1 MHLPL
6 PSAGRSRLGRALIA
20 LALLSPSVYGGEPAG
35 KPGQFTFAWPLG
47 EGALKP
53 RGAST
58 RGAPVV
64 LDQAPGKEWERLRE
78 PGLSPF
84 DRDRQAI
91 LAMAGPYRV
100 SFDFLEVLRFDP
112 ALKPDAPYQSWGTEY
127 VFVAEDRKEFI
138 ALQHI
143 LVMRMQ
149 LEGGKVS
156 EPVVVRHWRQ
166 EWRFEPQTL
175 LVYQGANTWL
185 RRAVSAEERR
195 GAWSQSVLQ
204 VDDSPRYAASG
215 RWEHSDSNS
224 TWISGETWRPLPRR
238 EFSVRSDYDVLM
250 GTNRHTITPGGWVQE
265 ENNLKVVLDE
275 SGRMRARI
283 PYLARE
289 YGVARYERI
298 KDYDFSGGTR
308 YFERTEPFWAE
319 VRGAWSE
326 LEGRDGRFTLRAP
339 VDKGQ
344 LFVPFFEYAQKLADG
359 ALFDREEARAFI
371 QRTLRE
377 GYLAG
382 K

>member
-1 MHLPL
+1 MPRLRLALFLLAMLPSPL
-6 PSAGRSRLGRALIA
+6 PASEAGPQAPDRSQ
-20 LALLSPSVYGGEPAG
+20 Y
-35 KPGQFTFAWPLG
+35 TFAWPLG
-47 EGALKP
+47 EGMLKP

-64 LDQAPGKEWERLRE
+64 LEPAPGKEWDRLRE
-78 PGLSPF
+78 AGVTPF
-84 DRDRQAI
+84 ERDRRAI
-91 LAMAGPYRV
+91 MAMAGPYRV

-112 ALKPDAPYQSWGTEY
+112 TLKPDAPYQSWGTEY
-127 VFVAEDRKEFI
+127 VFVAEDRGEFI

-166 EWRFEPQTL
+166 EWRFEPRTL
-175 LVYQGANTWL
+175 LVYQGANTWM
-185 RRAVSAEERR
+185 RRSVASEERR
-195 GAWSQSVLQ
+195 NAWSQSVLQ

-215 RWEHSDSNS
+215 RWEHSDSYS

-238 EFSVRSDYDVLM
+238 EFSVRSDYDVLV

-265 ENNLKVVLDE
+265 ENNLKVALDG
-275 SGRMRARI
+275 SGRARATM

-298 KDYDFSGGTR
+298 RDYDFSEGTR

-319 VRGAWSE
+319 VRGAWRE

-344 LFVPFFEYAQKLADG
+344 LFLPFFEYAQKLADG
-359 ALFDREEARAFI
+359 ALFDREDARAFI
-371 QRTLRE
+371 QRILRE
-377 GYLAG
+377 NYLAG
-382 K
+382 R